1 MQFPQIFIMIATVF
15 AAAAQAICTDP
26 VNGECPK
33 TPGVSV
39 FSCRV
44 DGKIAWIVPFG
55 LAVQIPFCICFLFAW
70 VFYLSTE
77 SKRLLWRICAAY
89 HAAFSFVGGGWYIFG
104 SFKRKEKP
112 IVPLPSFTSSISTTN
127 NSLAA
132 STSDTADQASPGA
145 PVRQSTTPLDQGEL
159 EQQRISRMKT
169 HESAGDMA
177 CGWSPSPR
185 GTDRA
190 SQAWWLASSSG

>member
-1 MQFPQIFIMIATVF
+1 MMATSF
-15 AAAAQAICTDP
+15 
-26 VNGECPK
+26 GW
-33 TPGVSV
+33 
-39 FSCRV
+39 
-44 DGKIAWIVPFG
+44 WIVPFG